1 MTEQGILDE
10 GRRNTNFDKAVL
22 KMCLHYFELDPVFAG
37 ITIPIANSDKVLD
50 SGAGAVE
57 QESLLVVLLLSKT
70 NSMASIIITST
81 NQRHEQA
88 VGHGDNNSTVI
99 YLLSCSLRLN
109 N

>member
-1 MTEQGILDE
+1 
-10 GRRNTNFDKAVL
+10 
-22 KMCLHYFELDPVFAG
+22 MCPHYFELEPVFAG
-37 ITIPIANSDKVLD
+37 ITIPIANSDKVYD
-50 SGAGAVE
+50 SGTDGSIATTIMVKILAVE

-70 NSMASIIITST
+70 NTMASIIIPST
-81 NQRHEQA
+81 NQHHKQA

>member
-50 SGAGAVE
+50 SAG
-57 QESLLVVLLLSKT
+57 LTVL
-70 NSMASIIITST
+70 
-81 NQRHEQA
+81 
-88 VGHGDNNSTVI
+88 
-99 YLLSCSLRLN
+99 
-109 N
+109 